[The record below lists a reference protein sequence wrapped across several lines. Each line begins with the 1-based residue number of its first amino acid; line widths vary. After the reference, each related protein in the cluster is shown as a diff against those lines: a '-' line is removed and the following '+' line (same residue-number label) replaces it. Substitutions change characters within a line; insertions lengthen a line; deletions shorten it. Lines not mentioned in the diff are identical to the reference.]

1 MGRSRIEREKVTVRH
16 MIELWCRHQHG
27 GSFLCDECRELC
39 EYSLARLE
47 NCMFG
52 ENKTKC
58 HKCSVHCYKPEMR
71 ERIREVMRYSGPRM
85 LLHHP
90 VEAIIFLI
98 NK

>member
-1 MGRSRIEREKVTVRH
+1 MTRGRIEREKVTVRH

-27 GSFLCDECRELC
+27 GRKLCEECSELC

-47 NCMFG
+47 KCRFG
-52 ENKTKC
+52 DNKTKC

-90 VEAIIFLI
+90 VEAMIFLI

>member
-1 MGRSRIEREKVTVRH
+1 MARSRIEREKVTVRH

-27 GSFLCDECRELC
+27 GRELCEECRKLC

-47 NCMFG
+47 NCKFG

-90 VEAIIFLI
+90 VEAMIFLI